1 LNKGKKTSTKP
12 FRLVAPVPKED
23 DEQAALAR
31 WLDLRRVRWCH
42 VPNGGDRDIRVAA
55 RLKSHGVKRGVPD
68 VLIFD
73 PPPNIPGI
81 VGVAVELKR
90 RSGGVVSMEQKD
102 WLGHLENAGWA
113 VKIARGFEDAILYLK
128 GLGY

>member
-1 LNKGKKTSTKP
+1 MNKSKKTSTKP
-12 FRLVAPVPKED
+12 FRLTSPVPKED

-42 VPNGGDRDIRVAA
+42 VPNGGDRDVRVAA

-68 VLIFD
+68 VLVFD
-73 PPPNIPGI
+73 PPPAAPGT
-81 VGVAVELKR
+81 VGGAVELKR
-90 RSGGVVSMEQKD
+90 RSGGTVSWEQTE
-102 WLGHLENAGWA
+102 WLAHLEKQGWA
-113 VKIARGFEDAILYLK
+113 VKIARGFEEAISFLQ